1 MDWLA
6 ASQGFAALQE
16 YPYGGDRGLAIG
28 ARPGGSQAAS
38 LAGAVFQF
46 QGSN

>member
-1 MDWLA
+1 MVRLPSGEA
-6 ASQGFAALQE
+6 A
-16 YPYGGDRGLAIG
+16 YPYGEDRGLAIG

>member
-1 MDWLA
+1 MPLV
-6 ASQGFAALQE
+6 LQ
-16 YPYGGDRGLAIG
+16 YPYGEDRGLAIG